1 MRPYHFL
8 LACAL
13 ITTTALPVRAANFNP
28 APFAAYGADADLTM
42 DNVTKTYM
50 VIADIDA
57 KSKAEP
63 AFKTKIDALAGPAD
77 LGNDADVGAM
87 CSKAGIEPAEFVSVW
102 MTYMKGA
109 MAAGLVKAGT
119 DRAAAIATAQSSEAA
134 VDFVLTNYDAL
145 KALDGKYPN
154 GMIQTP

>member
-13 ITTTALPVRAANFNP
+13 ITTTALPVSAANFNP
-28 APFAAYGADADLTM
+28 APIAAYGADADLTM

-50 VIADIDA
+50 VAADIDA
-57 KSKAEP
+57 KGKADP
-63 AFKTKIDALAGPAD
+63 AFKAKIDGAASPDAV
-77 LGNDADVGAM
+77 GNDPDVSAM
-87 CSKAGIEPAEFVSVW
+87 CSKAGIDPAEFVSVL

-109 MAAGLVKAGT
+109 MGAGLVKAGT
-119 DRAAAIATAQSSEAA
+119 DRAAAIATSQSTDAA
-134 VDFVLTNYDAL
+134 VDFVLNNYDAL